1 MTRGKT
7 NAARRLDTLRITYTL
22 MPYLLDEADLS
33 AEHIAVIN
41 DFDVSRLFKTL
52 VLKGDKTGVI
62 VACLPG
68 DAELNLKALASA
80 SGNKKVE
87 MVPLKDIQAL
97 TGYIRG
103 GVSPIGLKKPYPVYL
118 DESSLKYPTI
128 MVNAGHKGLLL
139 ELNPIDLMEAVGAL
153 PVPLIQR

>member
-1 MTRGKT
+1 MARGKT
-7 NAARRLDTLRITYTL
+7 NAARRLDSLRITYTL
-22 MPYLLDEADLS
+22 MPYRLDEADLS

-52 VLKGDKTGVI
+52 VLQGDKTGVI
-62 VACLPG
+62 IACLSG

-118 DESSLKYPTI
+118 DESALKYPTI

-139 ELNPIDLMEAVGAL
+139 ELNPIDLIEAVGAL
-153 PVPLIQR
+153 PVSLIQK

>member
-1 MTRGKT
+1 MARGKT
-7 NAARRLDTLRITYTL
+7 NAARRLDSLRITYTL
-22 MPYLLDEADLS
+22 MPYRLDEADLS

-52 VLKGDKTGVI
+52 VLQGDKTGVI
-62 VACLPG
+62 IACLSG

-118 DESSLKYPTI
+118 DESALKYPTI

-139 ELNPIDLMEAVGAL
+139 ELNPIDLMEAVGAY
-153 PVPLIQR
+153 PVSLIQK

>member
-1 MTRGKT
+1 MAKGKT
-7 NAARRLDTLRITYTL
+7 NAARKLDSLRITYTL

-52 VLKGDKTGVI
+52 VLQGDKTGVI
-62 VACLPG
+62 IACLPG
-68 DAELNLKALASA
+68 DAELNLKTLASV
-80 SGNKKVE
+80 SSNKKVE

-118 DESSLKYPTI
+118 DESALKYPTI

-139 ELNPIDLMEAVGAL
+139 ELNPIDLMEAVGAH
-153 PVPLIQR
+153 PVSLIQR